1 MLIPQPSVNPD
12 ELGMYIDVLERQGQ
26 DEEAIDNMTDFG
38 KSKMRDFGTQAAFEP
53 ESDEQSHDTRNQ
65 TSDDQD
71 ADSRHDE
78 FSLVSHIDTH
88 GDEDDDYYQDLKLG
102 NSSLPQTL
110 STLPSDN
117 RRDAKLMLHDDDY
130 VMQKSTIT
138 SSTANSRVENPKKG
152 FLFYVCHTIIM
163 SANLYSQ

>member
-1 MLIPQPSVNPD
+1 
-12 ELGMYIDVLERQGQ
+12 
-26 DEEAIDNMTDFG
+26 
-38 KSKMRDFGTQAAFEP
+38 MRDFGTQAAFEP
-53 ESDEQSHDTRNQ
+53 ESDGHSHDTRNQ

-88 GDEDDDYYQDLKLG
+88 GDEDDDYYQDVKLG
-102 NSSLPQTL
+102 SSSLPQTL
-110 STLPSDN
+110 STLPSDH
-117 RRDAKLMLHDDDY
+117 RRDVQPMLHDDDY